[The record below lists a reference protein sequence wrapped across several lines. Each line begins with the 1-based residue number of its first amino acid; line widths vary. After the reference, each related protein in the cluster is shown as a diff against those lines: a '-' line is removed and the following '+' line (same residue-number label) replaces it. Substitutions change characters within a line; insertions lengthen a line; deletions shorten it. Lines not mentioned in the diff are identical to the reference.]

1 MALFYSTHHKL
12 PFCSVYCV
20 TAIFVCFGSFSKN
33 ILALSTCGLVMY
45 AGNHDLLCQVGNL
58 NAKNGI
64 ESLLNST
71 TSPATACWSPIK
83 SWQYHKFDKLN
94 ILRKPLLWVFL
105 PPPLAVPSKIIREVI
120 QRNANEIPGAGA
132 QKNL

>member
-1 MALFYSTHHKL
+1 
-12 PFCSVYCV
+12 
-20 TAIFVCFGSFSKN
+20 
-33 ILALSTCGLVMY
+33 MY

-71 TSPATACWSPIK
+71 TSPCHRMLVANKKLAISQI
-83 SWQYHKFDKLN
+83 WQIEHLEG
-94 ILRKPLLWVFL
+94 RKPLLWVFH
-105 PPPLAVPSKIIREVI
+105 PPPPAVPSKIIREVI